1 MQIDQ
6 TVFPKGVAGAIAN
19 PAVLGSVQNLIFSYP
34 SSILRILGAYGIIK
48 LSHQAAQPTTP
59 TKYQVWV
66 VPATLSAGA
75 IAESNVKIYDGTAW
89 VEPTKALWESA
100 IGGESTTSAI
110 GGESSAG
117 VTVESLTT
125 VFSAILTDVT
135 NTTNSTFLSK
145 LKESVFNNATFSIN
159 AAGELIVTF

>member
-6 TVFPKGVAGAIAN
+6 SAFPKGIAGAIAN
-19 PAVLGSVQNLIFSYP
+19 PAVLGSTTSNIFSYP

-66 VPATLSAGA
+66 VPATLSAGT
-75 IAESNVKIYDGTAW
+75 ITESNVKIYDGTAW

-100 IGGESTTSAI
+100 IGGESA
-110 GGESSAG
+110 AG
-117 VTVESLTT
+117 VTVETLTT
-125 VFSAILTDVT
+125 VFSTILTDVT
-135 NTTNSTFLSK
+135 NTTNSTFLTK
-145 LKESVFNNATFSIN
+145 LKESVFNNASFTIN
-159 AAGELIVTF
+159 AEGELIVTF